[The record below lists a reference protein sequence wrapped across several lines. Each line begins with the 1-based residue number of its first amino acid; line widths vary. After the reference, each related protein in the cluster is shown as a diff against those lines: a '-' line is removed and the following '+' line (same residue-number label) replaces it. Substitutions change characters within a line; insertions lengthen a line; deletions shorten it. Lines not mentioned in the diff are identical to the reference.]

1 MSTATLG
8 PSRVLDGP
16 VPVPPR
22 YSLLVNA
29 QIVEDLDYHWMA
41 GGAVYPYPTLSDDP
55 DYNDGGV
62 QYGCASGTER
72 EKIEGG
78 GNLLP
83 EFNSFT
89 VYIAETCTARGIGN
103 DEEFRN
109 RAVIGLNGLEAA
121 LVEREFA
128 VGDAVGGTG
137 SPYLADVSLPN
148 YTLLGTLAPLEAL
161 ARLENEI
168 AETGKMGMIHTD
180 PATATAWAGQYL
192 IEKEGAYMRAVATG
206 TPIVVG
212 YGYVGAKPDGA
223 AALNADQGY
232 AWATGPV
239 QIRRSNVELIPGS
252 LAEALDRMNNVV
264 TYRAERNYLV
274 DWDTELQAAVLVDR
288 T

>member
-8 PSRVLDGP
+8 PARVLDGP

-29 QIVEDLDYHWMA
+29 TILEDLDYHWMA

-62 QYGCASGTER
+62 QAGCATGTER

-78 GNLLP
+78 TNLLP
-83 EFNSFT
+83 EFNAFT
-89 VYIAETCTARGIGN
+89 VYVAETCTARGIGN
-103 DEEFRN
+103 DEDFRN

-128 VGDAVGGTG
+128 LGDAIGGTG

-148 YTLLGTLAPLEAL
+148 YQSLGTLKAMEAL

-180 PATATAWAGQYL
+180 PATATAWASQYL
-192 IEKEGAYMRAVATG
+192 VEKEGAYLRAVATG

-212 YGYVGAKPDGA
+212 YGYVGARPDGQA
-223 AALNADQGY
+223 APPATSGW

-239 QIRRSNVELIPGS
+239 QLRRSNIELIPGS
-252 LAEALDRMNNVV
+252 LAEALDRQHNVV
-264 TYRAERNYLV
+264 TYRAERHYLV